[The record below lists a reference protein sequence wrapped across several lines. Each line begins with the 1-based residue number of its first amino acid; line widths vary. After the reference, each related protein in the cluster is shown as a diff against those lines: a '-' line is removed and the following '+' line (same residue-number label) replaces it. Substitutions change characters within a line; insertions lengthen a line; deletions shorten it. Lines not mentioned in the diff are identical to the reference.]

1 MVKKIFIFLIFTTV
15 LIRSQE
21 ISVKAFTDTSD
32 YKIGDYILF
41 TVSVEYDKNIF
52 LMNPFFQ
59 DSLKNIDVIK
69 TETPITKEVGS
80 KKITD
85 YKYTLSRYDSSD
97 VTIPPLPIY
106 YKLAGSK
113 AKISPALTQE
123 LIKSD
128 STLKAAFSNAVS
140 FTVHSLKVSKEED
153 IKDVKEPMT
162 IPLDWKIILL
172 WLLGGLILLALVIFF
187 VRKHILK
194 KKNEVKTEKIIILPS
209 HVRALNSLN
218 ELESKE
224 LWKNGFVKEYHSEIT
239 EIIRKYFEERFN
251 YPALE
256 LTTSESIELLKNY
269 SDAKD
274 ILNVTRDFLT
284 NADLVKFAKFIPMA
298 SINIEM
304 MNQAREIVE
313 QTIPNRT
320 GALKEST

>member
-1 MVKKIFIFLIFTTV
+1 MVKKIFFFLILTTI

-32 YKIGDYILF
+32 YKIGDYIHF
-41 TVSVEYDKNIF
+41 TVSVEYDKSIF

-59 DSLKNIDVIK
+59 DSLKNIDIIK
-69 TETPITKEVGS
+69 TETPITKEAGS

-85 YKYTLSRYDSSD
+85 YKFTLSRYDSSD

-106 YKLAGSK
+106 YKLAASN
-113 AKISPALTQE
+113 AKISPVITQE
-123 LIKSD
+123 IIKSD
-128 STLKAAFSNAVS
+128 STLKVVFSNPIS

-172 WLLGGLILLALVIFF
+172 WVLGGLILLALIIFF
-187 VRKHILK
+187 VRKYFLK
-194 KKNEVKTEKIIILPS
+194 KKHALKPDKIIILPP
-209 HVRALNSLN
+209 HILALNSLK

-224 LWKNGFVKEYHSEIT
+224 LWKNGMVKEYHSEIT

-256 LTTSESIELLKNY
+256 LTTLESIELLKNY

-274 ILNVTRDFLT
+274 ILNVTQDFLT
-284 NADLVKFAKFIPMA
+284 NADLVKFAKFIPMD

-304 MNQAREIVE
+304 MNQARTIVQ
-313 QTIPNRT
+313 QTIPNQT
-320 GALKEST
+320 EAMKESA

>member
-1 MVKKIFIFLIFTTV
+1 MVKKIFFFLILATV
-15 LIRSQE
+15 LVRSQE
-21 ISVKAFTDTSD
+21 IGVKAFTDTSD
-32 YKIGDYILF
+32 YQIGDYIHF

-59 DSLKNIDVIK
+59 DSLKNIDIIK
-69 TETPITKEVGS
+69 TETPITKEAGS

-85 YKYTLSRYDSSD
+85 YKFTLSRYDSSD

-106 YKLAGSK
+106 YKLAASN
-113 AKISPALTQE
+113 AKISPIITRE

-128 STLKAAFSNAVS
+128 STLKVVFSNPIS

-172 WLLGGLILLALVIFF
+172 WVLGALILLALIIFF
-187 VRKHILK
+187 VRKYFLK
-194 KKNEVKTEKIIILPS
+194 KKHALKPDKIIILPP
-209 HVRALNSLN
+209 HILALNSLK

-224 LWKNGFVKEYHSEIT
+224 LWKNGMVKEYHSEIT

-284 NADLVKFAKFIPMA
+284 NADLVKFAKFIPMD

-304 MNQAREIVE
+304 MNQARTIVQ
-313 QTIPNRT
+313 QTIPNQT
-320 GALKEST
+320 EAMKESA